1 MRRNNN
7 NDNHNNNHKSRA
19 MRIKDFEE
27 AIMEMGGM
35 TIDEMRMYHGQVREC
50 FGHNDKYTVRWDDT
64 GRGFSIAIDNELL
77 CGRRTVTEFE
87 DLDYNLFKRDTAFD
101 LWE

>member
-1 MRRNNN
+1 MRRNSN
-7 NDNHNNNHKSRA
+7 NHNHRHKSRA